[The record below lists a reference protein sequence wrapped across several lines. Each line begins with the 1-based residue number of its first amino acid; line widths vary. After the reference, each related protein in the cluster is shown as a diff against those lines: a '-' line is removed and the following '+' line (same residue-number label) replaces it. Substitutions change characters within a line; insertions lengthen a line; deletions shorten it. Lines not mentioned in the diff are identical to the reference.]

1 MQSNQAL
8 IATLQEAI
16 DNIAGGQ
23 ARQRGRLPFG
33 IPEIDE
39 RLRGGLSFGATHEI
53 AGGGLDAV
61 DGAASSL
68 FAAGIVARTKG
79 PVFWSFVRDDLFPPG
94 LSQVGLDLSRVTF
107 IGCRDDAEVFDSA
120 EEIIRFGGVA
130 ACVAETVRLPMVASR
145 RLQLAAEKTGTMGL
159 IVRRWRRQ
167 SEATDYGMPSAS
179 VTRWRVSVQPSERL
193 PAAGVG
199 RRRWFLELMRA
210 RAGDC
215 FEIEVGGCDERGQ
228 MEAVHGDQD
237 LRRMAQ

>member
-23 ARQRGRLPFG
+23 ARRRPRLPFG

-53 AGGGLDAV
+53 AGGGADAI

-68 FAAGIVARTKG
+68 FAAGIAARTSG
-79 PVFWSFVRDDLFPPG
+79 PIFWSFVRDDLFPPG
-94 LSQVGLDLSRVTF
+94 LSQVGLDLERVTF
-107 IGCRDDAEVFDSA
+107 IGCRDDAEVLNSA
-120 EEIIRFGGVA
+120 EEIIRQGGVA

-167 SEATDYGMPSAS
+167 SEATDYGMPTAS
-179 VTRWRVSVQPSERL
+179 VTRWRISVCPSERL

-199 RRRWFLELMRA
+199 RRRWLLELMRA

-228 MEAVHGDQD
+228 MDVVRDNDEQH
-237 LRRMAQ
+237 RIAQ